1 MQCEEIR
8 TKNNIYQH
16 FYVLKTNRNKRHRYG
31 EFLVEGVRN
40 LNEAVTGLESGK
52 LRLSRELMREL
63 SGKEDTAELMA
74 VVEMRQQLIVLS
86 VTGNAS
92 SGE

>member
-1 MQCEEIR
+1 
-8 TKNNIYQH
+8 
-16 FYVLKTNRNKRHRYG
+16 
-31 EFLVEGVRN
+31 
-40 LNEAVTGLESGK
+40 
-52 LRLSRELMREL
+52 MREL